1 MDGKNSSNM
10 EKNSTYGL
18 ETTIT
23 TAVTEA
29 YSMSE
34 TPLTNSP
41 YPITNTPMIKDKNC
55 TEEEPEVLPV
65 PPNGNS
71 DCRYTIRVSSKTEKL
86 FCKNFAF
93 FKKKNFATI
102 LLQFHNSLAREKC
115 EM

>member
-1 MDGKNSSNM
+1 M

-34 TPLTNSP
+34 TPLTNNP

-65 PPNGNS
+65 PPKGNS
-71 DCRYTIRVSSKTEKL
+71 DCRYTIRVSSKKETIVLQK
-86 FCKNFAF
+86 FRIFH
-93 FKKKNFATI
+93 KKKFLRDHFASFCI
-102 LLQFHNSLAREKC
+102 SLAREKC
-115 EM
+115 KM

>member
-1 MDGKNSSNM
+1 M

-65 PPNGNS
+65 PPKGNS
-71 DCRYTIRVSSKTEKL
+71 DCRYTIRVSSKKEKL

-93 FKKKNFATI
+93 FTKKNFATI

>member
-1 MDGKNSSNM
+1 M

-65 PPNGNS
+65 PPVPGNS
-71 DCRYTIRVSSKTEKL
+71 DCRFKIKNVQVYFTSINKTVQITL
-86 FCKNFAF
+86 
-93 FKKKNFATI
+93 TV
-102 LLQFHNSLAREKC
+102 
-115 EM
+115 